1 MLDLLNKYP
10 KAAEVVKNWFTDKMI
25 ESLNTDDVPEDFKEM
40 IRQDV
45 IDNEKLDKILGKQ
58 PRTLFDVFDEH
69 KIYIEIQLNT
79 GSSVK
84 FLYLINKNQ
93 TSFEQYNTRKEAE
106 GFAVETAFEILE
118 QKLSEDEVT
127 VEV

>member
-1 MLDLLNKYP
+1 MIDLLNKYP
-10 KAAEVVKNWFTDKMI
+10 KAAEVVKNWFTEKMI

-40 IRQDV
+40 IRKDV

-58 PRTLFDVFDEH
+58 PRTLFDVFDENNIVIENSLYPDGTFTI
-69 KIYIEIQLNT
+69 KI
-79 GSSVK
+79 G
-84 FLYLINKNQ
+84 NQ
-93 TSFEQYNTRKEAE
+93 ATTQSWKTRKEAE
-106 GFAVETAFEILE
+106 GFAVQAAFEILE

>member
-1 MLDLLNKYP
+1 MIDLLNKYP

-40 IRQDV
+40 IRKDV

-58 PRTLFDVFDEH
+58 PRTLFDVFDENNIVIENSLYPDGTFTI
-69 KIYIEIQLNT
+69 KI
-79 GSSVK
+79 G
-84 FLYLINKNQ
+84 NQ
-93 TSFEQYNTRKEAE
+93 ATTQSWKTRKEAE
-106 GFAVETAFEILE
+106 LFAVQAAFEILE